1 MASKK
6 KEAQKTPVPRQVQ
19 KRYKQDLN
27 RYRRQIQKSDK
38 IQNGNR
44 AA

>member
-6 KEAQKTPVPRQVQ
+6 EAKKVPVPRQVQ

-27 RYRRQIQKSDK
+27 RYKRQTQKSNK